1 MNYTVYHISGA
12 PCLALVSDL
21 HAKPYHDVISSLKQ
35 HNPSLICIAG
45 DIIYGT
51 WPERDRSPLVSQP
64 NVLPFLDRCAD
75 IAPTFLS
82 LGNHEQALDEKDLES
97 ISRTGVTVL
106 DNSFTHIDGTEV
118 VIGGLTS
125 AYVTD
130 YRRLKPASPLRYPR
144 LPQDTHFPRIPETGW
159 LNDFA
164 AVPGYHIL
172 LSHHPEYYGMISSF
186 ADLITCGH
194 AHGGQVRLFGHGLF
208 TPGQGFWPHYT
219 KGVYGGKM
227 VISAGCSNTAPVP
240 RLFNPTEIVYINPLE

>member
-1 MNYTVYHISGA
+1 MNDTVYHISGA

-130 YRRLKPASPLRYPR
+130 YRRLKPASTLRYPR
-144 LPQDTHFPRIPETGW
+144 LPQDTHFPRIPETG
-159 LNDFA
+159 
-164 AVPGYHIL
+164 
-172 LSHHPEYYGMISSF
+172 
-186 ADLITCGH
+186 
-194 AHGGQVRLFGHGLF
+194 
-208 TPGQGFWPHYT
+208 
-219 KGVYGGKM
+219 
-227 VISAGCSNTAPVP
+227 
-240 RLFNPTEIVYINPLE
+240 